1 MEEIQM
7 YLDEAQ
13 DMMEKSL
20 KHTASE
26 FSKIRA
32 GKAMPSMLDG
42 LTVEYYGADTPLS
55 QVASVNTSDARTLVI
70 KPFERKLI
78 ADIERAIIN
87 SDLGL
92 TPSSDGEIIRL
103 NIPALTEDRR
113 RDLVKNVKN
122 ESEAGKVR
130 VRNIRK
136 DINEGLR
143 KLQKDGAS
151 EDDVKRAEDKV
162 QKLTDEYIAK
172 VDSLLADKE
181 KELMTI

>member
-13 DMMEKSL
+13 DMMDKSL
-20 KHTASE
+20 KHTGAE

-55 QVASVNTSDARTLVI
+55 QVASVNTQDARTLVI
-70 KPFERKLI
+70 KPFERKMI
-78 ADIERAIIN
+78 TDIERAIIN

-92 TPSSDGEIIRL
+92 TPSSDGEVIRL

-113 RDLVKNVKN
+113 RDLVKAVKN

-130 VRNIRK
+130 IRNIRK

-143 KLQKDGAS
+143 KLLKDGAS
-151 EDDVKRAEDKV
+151 EDDVKRAEEKV
-162 QKLTDEYIAK
+162 QKRTDEYIAK
-172 VDSLLADKE
+172 IDVLMADKE

>member
-13 DMMEKSL
+13 DSMEKSL
-20 KHTASE
+20 KHTAQE

-42 LTVEYYGADTPLS
+42 ITVDYYGAETPLS
-55 QVASVNTSDARTLVI
+55 QLATINTSDARTLVI
-70 KPFERKLI
+70 KPFERKVI
-78 ADIERAIIN
+78 TDIERAIIN

-92 TPSSDGEIIRL
+92 TPSSDGEVVRL

-113 RDLVKNVKN
+113 RDLVKNVKA
-122 ESEAGKVR
+122 EAEAGKVR
-130 VRNIRK
+130 IRNIRK

-162 QKLTDEYIAK
+162 QKSTDEYIVK
-172 VDSLLADKE
+172 VDALMTEKE

>member
-78 ADIERAIIN
+78 TDIERAIIN

>member
-78 ADIERAIIN
+78 TDIERAIIN

-151 EDDVKRAEDKV
+151 EDEVKRAEDKV